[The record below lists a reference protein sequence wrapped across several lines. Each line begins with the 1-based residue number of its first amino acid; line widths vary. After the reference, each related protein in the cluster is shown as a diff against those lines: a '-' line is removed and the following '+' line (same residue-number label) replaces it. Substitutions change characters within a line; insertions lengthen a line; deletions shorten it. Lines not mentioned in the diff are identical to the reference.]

1 TFFALAVGGI
11 AGIYYGF
18 HIYTTFRYFV
28 GGLPTL
34 PGALP
39 LISSNSKILAC
50 QGLAKP
56 VHFNLD
62 GREFLNI
69 LRKG

>member
-39 LISSNSKILAC
+39 L
-50 QGLAKP
+50 AKDIQKFPP
-56 VHFNLD
+56 VKVKMNW
-62 GREFLNI
+62 
-69 LRKG
+69 LRQTLTSENF